1 MHRLTRDRDRAL
13 AVPTRIF
20 AALPLALTLL
30 PLARTGRG
38 WVRIWDFPRVQI
50 SALAVLAQAALWRW
64 GSDRPVDR
72 AISAAL
78 AAAVLYQSAR
88 ILPYSPIYRREVPD
102 AGDDV
107 PPERCLRIF
116 MGNVLQENRRADLVL
131 EAVRDAAP
139 DLICLLEAD
148 HWWDR
153 ATASLGD
160 EYRWSSRCPIG
171 NHYGMIFYSR
181 LPLASCD
188 LRFAVSSDI
197 PSIRAV
203 VRLRSGDE
211 IVVYVVHPPPPLP
224 DCDSYGRDAELVRT
238 GLEVRR
244 DGRPSIV
251 VGDLNDVAWSYTTT
265 LFKRVSRTV
274 DPRVGRGLYSTFHAR
289 HPLARYPLDH
299 VFHTREFT
307 LRELRR
313 LGYTGS
319 DHFPMVVELAFTPE
333 RKAAV
338 AAPAHPTSADVDE
351 AADILRDA
359 GLAEPGIG

>member
-1 MHRLTRDRDRAL
+1 ML
-13 AVPTRIF
+13 
-20 AALPLALTLL
+20 
-30 PLARTGRG
+30 
-38 WVRIWDFPRVQI
+38 
-50 SALAVLAQAALWRW
+50 
-64 GSDRPVDR
+64 
-72 AISAAL
+72 
-78 AAAVLYQSAR
+78 
-88 ILPYSPIYRREVPD
+88 
-102 AGDDV
+102 
-107 PPERCLRIF
+107 
-116 MGNVLQENRRADLVL
+116 
-131 EAVRDAAP
+131 
-139 DLICLLEAD
+139 
-148 HWWDR
+148 
-153 ATASLGD
+153 
-160 EYRWSSRCPIG
+160 
-171 NHYGMIFYSR
+171 FYSR

-188 LRFAVSSDI
+188 LRFAVSNDI

-211 IVVYVVHPPPPLP
+211 VVLYVVHPPPPLP

-244 DGRPSIV
+244 DGRPSVV

-265 LFKRVSRTV
+265 LFKRVSRMV

-319 DHFPMVVELAFTPE
+319 DHFPIVVELAYTPE

-338 AAPAHPTSADVDE
+338 ADPAQPTPADVDE

-359 GLAEPGIG
+359 GLAEPGVG